1 MEAQAQG
8 HSYRE
13 RLLSAL
19 GGLLTI
25 PENGQPTLS
34 LALGVHAAAGLAAS
48 ATGEVTPASIAEY
61 LSVQRAE
68 LPEPMPNPFCDLLVT
83 ARGHAVA
90 RCAHADDSVRDAEL
104 LIASVLAAECG
115 ECERVLSSLDAGLAL
130 MSELADRCD
139 WQPYEAPG
147 GTPDRVEIPDS
158 EQLAALPQRVLF
170 DAEDLR
176 RICGSEWEQTLAP
189 LILRDR
195 AEPGGTEL
203 ESRPLVPRS
212 DGGLIV
218 ARPDVLAPAL
228 ACALAQILV
237 DGGHGGQ
244 LNHDFHL
251 LATTRAFNNLAEL
264 GPRHYGPA
272 PKTEGRFSH
281 SAALFPIDAD
291 VLLHL
296 LVLPADVEAGAFHT
310 QDFWIPV
317 ETELIP
323 AHLAAVEEGIRE
335 EGLDFATIL
344 HLIVL
349 EGGGALPILPLDRDP
364 DLSSQCLVFTG
375 SEFEWLCCHPEVN
388 SRDLVAFAHDA
399 TDLRLRVAVKPVSQ
413 FDEFATWHAEDIGL
427 LAVEAMAVE
436 AFETVILGA
445 GPGAELRAQVLER
458 YSPRMAPAPDNEGW
472 WRIAR
477 HLEYLDVDIWRPWGG
492 PDWPPHMLVPGVGAG
507 TWVLAEDENKD
518 RGWDTRRKWTEL
530 IAYWLWRLREQLPLL
545 RAAAEQR
552 GAPLVINLAIEV
564 QEGAVTTTEDWAEAA
579 GREPLEMRVSGEGAI
594 SVLAHPEAADL
605 LGGPSADPEHELILR
620 VVRVLCEAAGADGF
634 DTPTLPEGLRKLV
647 YMDAHSPAM
656 RPVPVPEARVHS
668 SYRGRAY
675 RRAGTAVSEKLGVGV
690 GLIAEEQANDAL
702 HTGVRSLFVD
712 LEGGVEELDGEHT
725 VPLLVAIY
733 ERLLHSR
740 EIEDTELVAI
750 DEFFGHHADTAAKGR
765 RRWQELMGASVACR
779 FLLEVA
785 AARPPSGDRPPSDN
799 RIQELLAMAM
809 AIEEFGKVS
818 DLIEFELTKDPQVA
832 VLPPGL
838 LRARSSDMIAAH
850 EAFSVA
856 LRRGDVGRSAARRT
870 STLNP
875 SPRRESDDQLEA
887 EIDAAYLSDHGFTI
901 DDIGRVLGRLI
912 EVPEHELG
920 FTEIPLSQALQLTR
934 EDLPD
939 PDRADRV
946 IEALMLRPRAEFLKP
961 PDPFKGPDV
970 YPWRHNRPLS
980 YIRRP
985 LIVAPGAAGEE
996 RLLYGRG
1003 ACFGAVRFLLTLA
1016 STGRLGAEGS
1026 ALRGAS
1032 IKLQQREARDL
1043 EEAVAAELKAHG
1055 WACRTRVENLP
1066 GVALARENGDDLGD
1080 IDVLAADPDLKL
1092 LACFEAKS
1100 LAGALAPRQLR
1111 NELDATFAPSG
1122 KRPSAAVKFTER
1134 AAIIRANAAAA
1145 LKLLNIDSDPEDWQT
1160 GIVMVSDPEL
1170 LSPLLDAC
1178 PVPVISLE
1186 QLRSMPDSNA
1196 TLRDHLKILKV
1207 DQG

>member
-1 MEAQAQG
+1 
-8 HSYRE
+8 
-13 RLLSAL
+13 
-19 GGLLTI
+19 
-25 PENGQPTLS
+25 
-34 LALGVHAAAGLAAS
+34 
-48 ATGEVTPASIAEY
+48 
-61 LSVQRAE
+61 
-68 LPEPMPNPFCDLLVT
+68 MPNPFCDLLVT

-104 LIASVLAAECG
+104 LIGSVLAAERG
-115 ECERVLSSLDAGLAL
+115 ECERVHSGLDAGLAL
-130 MSELADRCD
+130 MSELAERCN
-139 WQPYEAPG
+139 WQLYEAPG
-147 GTPDRVEIPDS
+147 GAPGKVEIPDV
-158 EQLAALPQRVLF
+158 EQLAALSQRVLL
-170 DAEDLR
+170 DADDLSE
-176 RICGSEWEQTLAP
+176 ICGCDWEQTLAP
-189 LILRDR
+189 LILPDEVK
-195 AEPGGTEL
+195 AGGTEL
-203 ESRPLVPRS
+203 ESRPLVPHS

-228 ACALAQILV
+228 AYTLAQILV
-237 DGGHGGQ
+237 DDGHGEQ
-244 LNHDFHL
+244 LDHDFHL
-251 LATTRAFNNLAEL
+251 LATNRAFNSLAEL

-272 PKTEGRFSH
+272 PKTESKFSH
-281 SAALFPIDAD
+281 SAALFPLDAD

-296 LVLPADVEAGAFHT
+296 LVLPADVEVGAFHT
-310 QDFWIPV
+310 QDFWLPV
-317 ETELIP
+317 EKELIP
-323 AHLAAVEEGIRE
+323 AHLDAVEKGVRK
-335 EGLDFATIL
+335 EGLHFETVI

-349 EGGGALPILPLDRDP
+349 EGAGALPMLRLDREP
-364 DLSSQCLVFTG
+364 NLSSQCLILTG
-375 SEFEWLCCHPEVN
+375 SEFEWLCCHPELT
-388 SRDLVAFAHDA
+388 SRDLIAFAHDA
-399 TDLRLRVAVKPVSQ
+399 TDLRQRVSVMPVSQ

-427 LAVEAMAVE
+427 LAVEAMTVGE
-436 AFETVILGA
+436 FETVVLSP
-445 GPGAELRAQVLER
+445 GPGAELRAEVLER
-458 YSPRMAPAPDNEGW
+458 YSPHLAPDPNGDGW
-472 WRIAR
+472 WPIAR
-477 HLEYLDVDIWRPWGG
+477 HLEYLDVDLWRPWAG
-492 PDWPPHMLVPGVGAG
+492 PDWPPHMFVPGIGVGI
-507 TWVLAEDENKD
+507 WVLADDENKD
-518 RGWDTRRKWTEL
+518 DGWDTRRKWTEL

-552 GAPLVINLAIEV
+552 GAPLAIHLAVEV
-564 QEGAVTTTEDWAEAA
+564 QEGAVTTTEDRAEAA

-594 SVLAHPEAADL
+594 SVHAHPEAADL

-620 VVRVLCEAAGADGF
+620 VVRMLCEAAGADDF

-647 YMDAHSPAM
+647 YVEAHSPAM
-656 RPVPVPEARVHS
+656 RPVPVPEARVHP

-690 GLIAEEQANDAL
+690 DLNAEEQANNAL
-702 HTGVRSLFVD
+702 HTGVSSLFTD
-712 LEGGVEELDGEHT
+712 LESGIEELDGEHT

-740 EIEDTELVAI
+740 EVEDTELVAI
-750 DEFFGHHADTAAKGR
+750 DEFFGHHADTAEKGR

-785 AARPPSGDRPPSDN
+785 AARPPSGDRRPSDN

-818 DLIEFELTKDPQVA
+818 DLIEFELTKDSQVA

-850 EAFSVA
+850 ETFSAA
-856 LRRGDVGRSAARRT
+856 LRHGDIGRSAARRI

-875 SPRRESDDQLEA
+875 SLRLESDDQLEA

-901 DDIGRVLGRLI
+901 DDIGHVLGRLN

-920 FTEIPLSQALQLTR
+920 FTEIPLPQALQLAR

-946 IEALMLRPRAEFLKP
+946 IEALTLRPRAEFLKP

-985 LIVAPGAAGEE
+985 LVVAPGATGEE

-1003 ACFGAVRFLLTLA
+1003 ACFGAVQFLLTLA

-1026 ALRGAS
+1026 ALRAAS

-1043 EEAVAAELKAHG
+1043 EDAVAAELKAYG
-1055 WACRTRVENLP
+1055 WACRTRVDNLP
-1066 GVALARENGDDLGD
+1066 GVPLARENGDDLGD
-1080 IDVLAADPDLKL
+1080 IDVLAANPDLKL

-1134 AAIIRANAAAA
+1134 AVIVRANVAAA
-1145 LKLLNIDSDPEDWQT
+1145 LKLLNIDSNPDDWQT
-1160 GIVMVSDPEL
+1160 GMVMVSDPEL

-1186 QLRSMPDSNA
+1186 QLRSILASDAALQN
-1196 TLRDHLKILKV
+1196 HLKILE
-1207 DQG
+1207 